1 MGKISASMGL
11 MGMELQQL
19 GPGFAQVGQMM
30 QGFAVAGWTGAAVIG
45 IGEVVQGIQQ
55 AVAAAAASQ
64 SAWAMLQQSLH
75 LTGAA
80 WAAQQPQIQNFV
92 QGLEQVSTVSQ
103 TAAVQGLQLL
113 ATYGMNATQAE
124 QALTVAT
131 NLSAAKNLDL
141 TTAVN
146 LVGKAF
152 DGVTTTLSRY
162 GIIIQTT
169 TKANAD
175 LKQGTA
181 DLTAAIQ
188 KAGVNA
194 LQPFTQILQQAG
206 ISLTT
211 TTGKELTATQITG
224 ELVTAWKAGTITT
237 SQMNDI
243 THALGINFDW
253 ATAKASDYN
262 DIMAQLNDK
271 FGSAAQTQLD
281 TYAGKQQQLTNEW
294 ADLQIQIGD
303 MLLPTLTSLTSW
315 LDDNLPKFTSWIT
328 SLALDPSVQ
337 TTWSKFMGVFSGFV
351 ASGDLTELMGFVSEV
366 AKGAIEVALD
376 LAITGMDFL
385 NAIMT
390 DVKWLQSVGIIPM
403 GVATAQTA
411 QVIPQSNAPT
421 YQATLTNVT
430 PPPEAFS
437 QKNLNPPTD
446 QIFTG
451 ANQEQNAP
459 GWLQTYQQDWANFT
473 TGIQKGAQTAGQ
485 DLTDWWNGLW
495 AKTTQDTTTGTDD
508 VTTAA
513 ASGMGPLATT
523 TLNIGNQI
531 NTNLGS
537 TLWSKV
543 TTAVQPV
550 AAALSNTWSQI
561 QSGAQAAFGAVTS
574 GLAAIPSTKDITVS
588 SVVSDAVT
596 GFDQVTA
603 VISTIPSMIETTV
616 TTIADDAISV
626 IQNVISWLDKIPS
639 EIMTSINVSLSGAG
653 LGEFTGPGYQLGG
666 MVPTT
671 GIYMLHGG
679 EEVLTP
685 AQQAAIG
692 AGLTPPAAPT
702 SQGGSGPMQLQNQ
715 TVVQLDGQTV
725 ASILEQK
732 IIRQRKFGSGYKYTA
747 VT

>member
-1 MGKISASMGL
+1 

>member
-30 QGFAVAGWTGAAVIG
+30 QGFAVAGWTGAAVG

>member
-1 MGKISASMGL
+1 

-19 GPGFAQVGQMM
+19 GPGFAQIGQMM
-30 QGFAVAGWTGAAVIG
+30 QGFAVAGWEGAAIVG
-45 IGEVVQGIQQ
+45 IGEITQGLQQ
-55 AVAAAAASQ
+55 AVQAASDSQ
-64 SAWAMLQQSLH
+64 SAWAMLQNSLH

-262 DIMAQLNDK
+262 DIIAQLNDK

-281 TYAGKQQQLTNEW
+281 TYAGKQQQLANEW